1 GLWKEARAGKTEG
14 DKPTYFFRGSV
25 QNNYVSFAG
34 KMWRIVRINE
44 DGTVKLILGGNS
56 TEDGYIDSATHVW
69 NPSNNQATYV
79 NYVGSTAKTDIDAW
93 YNTNITG
100 ANNDKVVTWNV
111 CNDKSGSTSAYG
123 AKIRLETNKT
133 PQFKCPNASDN
144 IAIKGG
150 ILSADEVAYAG
161 GIYDQKSDSYLFD
174 NAKKSGDTGNWW
186 LSSPYN
192 FNPNSNMI
200 YVKGTIEQKN
210 LFNSITSSAYNLRP
224 VISLKKETLVTGK
237 GTKTDPY
244 LVG

>member
-1 GLWKEARAGKTEG
+1 KTEG

-69 NPSNNQATYV
+69 NPSYDQATYV

-100 ANNDKVVTWNV
+100 VNNDKVATWNV
-111 CNDKSGSTSAYG
+111 CNDKSGTTASYG
-123 AKIRLETNKT
+123 ALTRLATNKM

-144 IAIKGG
+144 IAAKGG
-150 ILSADEVAYAG
+150 LLTADEVAYAG
-161 GIYDQKSDSYLFD
+161 GVYGSNSPDYYLYD
-174 NAKKSGDTGNWW
+174 NAKRSGIAGFWW
-186 LSSPYN
+186 LSSPYY
-192 FNPNSNMI
+192 FRYEFA
-200 YVKGTIEQKN
+200 YVFFVYGSSFPGN
-210 LFNSITSSAYNLRP
+210 LAGNGVTNATELRA
-224 VISLKKETLVTGK
+224 VISLTSDTLIVSGN
-237 GTKTDPY
+237 GTQSSPY
-244 LVG
+244 TI